1 MVSRR
6 EKERTTERMIAIKKA
21 KPRERT
27 RVRLERES
35 PIGTP
40 TTKVQANPRREK
52 ARVMAS
58 QKSSATIVAA
68 QGTLPEIAGIWSG
81 VHRRNQ

>member
-6 EKERTTERMIAIKKA
+6 GKERTKERMIAIKKA
-21 KPRERT
+21 KPKERT

-35 PIGTP
+35 PIGTS
-40 TTKVQANPRREK
+40 TTKANPRREK
-52 ARVMAS
+52 ARVTAS

>member
-6 EKERTTERMIAIKKA
+6 EKERTKGRMIAIKKA
-21 KPRERT
+21 KPRERA

-35 PIGTP
+35 PIGTSA
-40 TTKVQANPRREK
+40 TKVKANPRRER
-52 ARVMAS
+52 ARVTTS
-58 QKSSATIVAA
+58 QKSSATTAA
-68 QGTLPEIAGIWSG
+68 VQGTLPEIAGIWSG